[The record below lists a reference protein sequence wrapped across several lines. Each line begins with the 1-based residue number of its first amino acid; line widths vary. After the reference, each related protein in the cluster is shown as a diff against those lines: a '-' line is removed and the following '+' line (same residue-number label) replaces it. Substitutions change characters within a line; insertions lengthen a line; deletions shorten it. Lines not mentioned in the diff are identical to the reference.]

1 MLPWSPRPLIKLHII
16 WKKDGALLSNGI
28 SDYNRRLTITN
39 PTVSD
44 AGYYQCEAVLRS
56 SSVAPV
62 TRGAYLSVLGKSG
75 KVLGLLCCGRR
86 KEQAETTAGVASCHL
101 HHG

>member
-1 MLPWSPRPLIKLHII
+1 M
-16 WKKDGALLSNGI
+16 WKKDGVLLSSGI

-44 AGYYQCEAVLRS
+44 AGYYACEAMLRS

-62 TRGAYLSVLGKSG
+62 TRGAYLSVLGES
-75 KVLGLLCCGRR
+75 VQALGFLCYGRGRAQQCG
-86 KEQAETTAGVASCHL
+86 QTPAPPW
-101 HHG
+101 